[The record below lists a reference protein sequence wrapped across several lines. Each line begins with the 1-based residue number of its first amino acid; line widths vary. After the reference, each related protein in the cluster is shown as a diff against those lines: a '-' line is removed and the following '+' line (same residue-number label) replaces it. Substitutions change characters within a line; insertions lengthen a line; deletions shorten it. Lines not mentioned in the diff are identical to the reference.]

1 MKTPTKAQPE
11 KEEKRPPSI
20 QYQPESGS
28 FDPEPPAEQ
37 EAEREHRMA
46 NAERDPRDDI

>member
-1 MKTPTKAQPE
+1 MKPHAQSQPE
-11 KEEKRPPSI
+11 KEERPPSI

-28 FDPEPPAEQ
+28 FDPEPPAEE
-37 EAEREHRMA
+37 EAEREHRRA